1 MSLYK
6 HDNGEITEYAKLDM
20 PEEKDIESF
29 IHRHP
34 DVVERDIM
42 IVGRQVRTS
51 DSKWIDLLGID
62 KHGNVVVIEVKKGDA
77 PRSVVSQIL
86 DYAVWASD
94 IEYNELNEAYSKLVN
109 NYRDFCKTEEISDG
123 RPDLHAAM
131 ERRFGAVPRS
141 FNPGQRLYV
150 VGEGIEKK
158 TDDMCAYLR
167 QNGLEIRCVSLGFFG
182 DGDGRDGNI
191 QERIRAVHTDAA
203 AERQDNDGSFDK
215 WEYNLGQ
222 CSADVSGAI
231 RKVKSYVEDELKCLG
246 EISERGATCTFY
258 AGGDCEHGTRFAIIY
273 AYRTKDYGNFEFISD
288 PQHDFNDDRVAR
300 STYAFGNAGRDVR
313 IVKDNLDIIT
323 ECAKHAHDAAMKVG
337 ASGSG

>member
-6 HDNGEITEYAKLDM
+6 HDNGEITEYARLDM
-20 PEEKDIESF
+20 PKEKDIENF

-51 DSKWIDLLGID
+51 DSKWVDLLGID
-62 KHGNVVVIEVKKGDA
+62 KHGNVVVIEVKQGDA

-94 IEYNELNEAYSKLVN
+94 IEYNELNEAYGKLVN
-109 NYRDFCKTEEISDG
+109 NYRDFCKTVGMSGG

-131 ERRFGAVPRS
+131 EGRFGAVPQS

-150 VGEGIEKK
+150 VGEGIERK

-167 QNGLEIRCVSLGFFG
+167 QNGLEIRCVNLGFFG
-182 DGDGRDGNI
+182 DGDSRDGDI

-203 AERQDNDGSFDK
+203 AERRDNDGSFDK
-215 WEYNLGQ
+215 WEYNMGQ

-231 RKVKSYVEDELKCLG
+231 KDVKSYVENELKCPG
-246 EISERGATCTFY
+246 KISKKDATCTFY
-258 AGGDCEHGTRFAIIY
+258 AGGTRFAIIY
-273 AYRTKDYGNFEFISD
+273 AYKTKDYGNFEFLSD
-288 PQHDFNDDRVAR
+288 PGHDFHDDRVGKM
-300 STYAFGNAGRDVR
+300 TYAFGDAGRDVR
-313 IVKDNLDIIT
+313 IVKDNFDIIT
-323 ECAKHAHDAAMKVG
+323 ECAKHAHDEAIKAG
-337 ASGSG
+337 ATGGGSG